1 MTEEEINKLIEE
13 NLPVEIDGYA
23 RRIGVFNGLST
34 IMYSKDGSY
43 LGKYLNG
50 SQINTTPEKYNETV
64 LFEVVGK
71 DLEESYLKIREKIEL
86 NKKVKNDFPKNI
98 IIDFKSSFKLSDGT
112 NELYIKLF
120 EVYLVLDTN
129 SDSQFFCIV
138 SINPQFDSIH
148 ILPVINGL
156 KNKIKEKDFIKLSG
170 DDGNFEYSSFDLPRI
185 VHLYSYDFK
194 QTKEEIRK
202 FFASKGWKVKLKDKY
217 HFEKEKSE
225 SQERIILCEGK
236 NYKILNFIKI
246 PNVVFS
252 EEHNSVSIFQNV
264 KTRVKYCLRDKD
276 YLIDE
281 EIKRLKQIFPKYYIL
296 KYYCIE
302 NYLYHPD
309 NIEELRLPNFDKND
323 YVKNIIDY
331 KNSKLFEI
339 ISEIKLIRTGYK
351 EITENHI
358 KKVKDAN
365 TILINEL
372 QSNDFDVFYKHLD
385 MKSYNKDF
393 LQQFNLTPLKL
404 VNTEWFKNQIISIIN
419 NGC

>member
-1 MTEEEINKLIEE
+1 M
-13 NLPVEIDGYA
+13 
-23 RRIGVFNGLST
+23 
-34 IMYSKDGSY
+34 
-43 LGKYLNG
+43 
-50 SQINTTPEKYNETV
+50 
-64 LFEVVGK
+64 
-71 DLEESYLKIREKIEL
+71 
-86 NKKVKNDFPKNI
+86 
-98 IIDFKSSFKLSDGT
+98 
-112 NELYIKLF
+112 F

-156 KNKIKEKDFIKLSG
+156 KNKIKEKDFIILSG

-194 QTKEEIRK
+194 QTKEEIRI

-309 NIEELRLPNFDKND
+309 NIEELRLPNFDKNE
-323 YVKNIIDY
+323 YVKNLIDY

-358 KKVKDAN
+358 NKVKDAN

-385 MKSYNKDF
+385 MKNYKKDF
-393 LQQFNLTPLKL
+393 LQQFHLTSLKL